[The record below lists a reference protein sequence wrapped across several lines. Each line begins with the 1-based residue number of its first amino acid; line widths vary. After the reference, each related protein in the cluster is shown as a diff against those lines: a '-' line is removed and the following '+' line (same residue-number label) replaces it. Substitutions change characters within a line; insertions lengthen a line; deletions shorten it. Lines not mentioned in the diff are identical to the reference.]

1 VHSAGTSSNGIT
13 RRLVGA
19 KRARWAFLA
28 LALALA
34 APSLTTP
41 LTADDWLQQL
51 IATGQSAKL
60 PGLPRHRLDMFSFAG
75 HAVGGNQAAMDA
87 GMFPW
92 WTDAQV
98 KLAFW
103 RPLSSL
109 THLIDWTLWPKS
121 PVAMHAH
128 NLLWLGLAV
137 WAAAAFY
144 RRFCADPFVA
154 GLATLLFAVD
164 DAHGPALGW
173 VANRN
178 AMVAMAV
185 ALPALVAHDRWRR
198 DGWRPGR
205 WLGPA
210 LLGVGLLAGEAAL
223 ATTAY
228 LGAYALHLERGPW
241 SATWKQRALS
251 LAPYVAVVVV
261 WRAVYVAL
269 GYGTFGSGVYLDP
282 GSDPRA
288 FVMAL
293 PGRALWLL
301 AGQLAL
307 PWSDLATVWPYIS
320 TRATRIALAIAAAG
334 VAIVAALVWPLV
346 RRDATARFF
355 ATGMLFAVVP
365 VCSTFPADRLLW
377 FVGVGAMGL
386 IAQWIVTSPRTIPWL
401 VGVVLLLTVH
411 LLLAAPL
418 ALLRS
423 RSMDTVDRPLARVDA
438 SLPLT
443 PDMAQRTI
451 VLVNPPADFF
461 AGYLPI
467 RRAALG
473 EPLSRFR
480 WLGSGTSEL
489 TLTREDARTLTVA
502 QAGGFLA
509 HVSERMLRSPSR
521 PMAVGERVVMS
532 GLEVEV
538 LALEPDGRPAVARMR
553 FRVPLED
560 PSLYWAKWGGRAYV
574 PFALPKVGER
584 VVLPAF
590 NFLDAVFGK

>member
-1 VHSAGTSSNGIT
+1 VHRGRGATV
-13 RRLVGA
+13 RRLIGA
-19 KRARWAFLA
+19 RRARWLFLA

-75 HAVGGNQAAMDA
+75 HAAGGNQAAMDA
-87 GMFPW
+87 GIFPW
-92 WTDAQV
+92 WTDVQV

-109 THLIDWTLWPKS
+109 THLVDWTLWPRS
-121 PVAMHAH
+121 PFLMHAH
-128 NLLWLGLAV
+128 NLLWFGLAV
-137 WAAAAFY
+137 WAAAGFY
-144 RRFCADPFVA
+144 RRFSGDPFVA
-154 GLATLLFAVD
+154 GLATLLFAID

-178 AMVAMAV
+178 AMVALAV
-185 ALPALVAHDRWRR
+185 ALPSLIAHDRWRR

-210 LLGVGLLAGEAAL
+210 LLGMGLFAGEAAL

-228 LGAYALHLERGPW
+228 LGAYALHLEPGRLADSWKARLW
-241 SATWKQRALS
+241 SLF
-251 LAPYVAVVVV
+251 PYIAVVVG
-261 WRAVYVAL
+261 WRVVYVAL

-282 GSDPRA
+282 GSDPLA
-288 FVMAL
+288 FALAL

-307 PWSDLATVWPYIS
+307 PWSDFATLWPYIS
-320 TRATRIALAIAAAG
+320 ERATTIAMRIAAIG

-346 RRDATARFF
+346 RRDPRARFF
-355 ATGMLFAVVP
+355 ATGMLLAVVP
-365 VCSTFPADRLLW
+365 VCSTFPADRLLF

-386 IAQWIVTSPRTIPWL
+386 IALWIAEAPRNLFGVTG
-401 VGVVLLLTVH
+401 VGLLLLVH
-411 LLLAAPL
+411 LVLALLLAPL
-418 ALLRS
+418 RA
-423 RSMDTVDRPLARVDA
+423 RSMVSVDQPLERVDA
-438 SLPLT
+438 SLPMT
-443 PDMAQRTI
+443 ADMAQKTI

-467 RRAALG
+467 RRAALD
-473 EPLSRFR
+473 EPRPIFR
-480 WLGSGTSEL
+480 WLGSGTAQL
-489 TLTREDARTLTVA
+489 TVTRQDARTLRVA
-502 QAGGFLA
+502 QAGGFLP
-509 HVSERMLRSPSR
+509 HVSERMLRSSSR
-521 PMAVGERVVMS
+521 PMAPGERVVLQ
-532 GLEVEV
+532 GFEVEV
-538 LALEPDGRPAVARMR
+538 LTVEKDGRPAEALMR
-553 FRVPLED
+553 FGVPLED

-574 PFALPKVGER
+574 PFAIPKVGET